1 MKKVVGIQGLEGSFS
16 EQAAKFY
23 CNKFD
28 IQDFELAYLVSSMN
42 VLNGLNSNE
51 IDVGIFAMENAQG
64 GVVIESVKALAENN
78 CKIIDMFYVEI
89 SQNLMAKDSI
99 SLGEIEEIH
108 SHEQA
113 LKQCKDYLAEK
124 FWSKKLVETDDTA
137 KSAQDLASGKL
148 GDNVAVIASKQSAE
162 KYGLNIVDHDIHDL
176 KKNLTL
182 FLAVERLDKNE

>member
-1 MKKVVGIQGLEGSFS
+1 MKKVGIQGLEGSFS

-28 IQDFELAYLVSSMN
+28 IQDFELVYLVSSMN
-42 VLNGLNSNE
+42 VLNGLNNNE
-51 IDVGIFAMENAQG
+51 VDVGIFAMENAQG
-64 GVVIESVKALAENN
+64 GVVIESVEALAENN
-78 CKIIDMFYVEI
+78 CRILDMFYVEI
-89 SQNLMAKDSI
+89 SQNLMAKDNV

>member
-1 MKKVVGIQGLEGSFS
+1 MKKVGIQGLEGSFS

-28 IQDFELAYLVSSMN
+28 IQDFELAYLISSMN
-42 VLNGLNSNE
+42 VLNGLNNNE

-89 SQNLMAKDSI
+89 SQNLMAKNSI

-148 GDNVAVIASKQSAE
+148 ADNVAVIASKHSAE
-162 KYGLNIVDHDIHDL
+162 KYGLNIIDHDIHDL

>member
-1 MKKVVGIQGLEGSFS
+1 MKKVGIQGLEGSFS

-42 VLNGLNSNE
+42 VLNGLNSND

-78 CKIIDMFYVEI
+78 CKILDMFYVEI
-89 SQNLMAKDSI
+89 SQNLMAKDSV

>member
-1 MKKVVGIQGLEGSFS
+1 MKKVGIQGLEGSFS

-28 IQDFELAYLVSSMN
+28 IQDFELAYLISSMN
-42 VLNGLNSNE
+42 VLNGLNNNE
-51 IDVGIFAMENAQG
+51 VDVGIFAMENAQG
-64 GVVIESVKALAENN
+64 GVVIESVEALAENN
-78 CKIIDMFYVEI
+78 CRILDMFYVEI
-89 SQNLMAKDSI
+89 SQNLMAKDNV

-148 GDNVAVIASKQSAE
+148 ADNIAVIASKQSAE
-162 KYGLNIVDHDIHDL
+162 KYGLNIIDHDIHDL

>member
-1 MKKVVGIQGLEGSFS
+1 MKKVCIQGLEGSFS

-28 IQDFELAYLVSSMN
+28 IQDFELAYLISSMN
-42 VLNGLNSNE
+42 VLNGLNNNE
-51 IDVGIFAMENAQG
+51 VDVGIFAMENAQG
-64 GVVIESVKALAENN
+64 GVVIESVEALAENN
-78 CKIIDMFYVEI
+78 CRILDMFYVEI
-89 SQNLMAKDSI
+89 SQNLMAIEGVSVGD
-99 SLGEIEEIH
+99 IEEIH

-148 GDNVAVIASKQSAE
+148 ADNVAVIASKQSAE
-162 KYGLNIVDHDIHDL
+162 KYGLNIIDHDIHDL

>member
-1 MKKVVGIQGLEGSFS
+1 MKKVGIQGLEGSFS

-99 SLGEIEEIH
+99 SIGEIEEIH

-148 GDNVAVIASKQSAE
+148 ADNVAVIASKHSAE
-162 KYGLNIVDHDIHDL
+162 KYGLNIIDHDIHDL

>member
-1 MKKVVGIQGLEGSFS
+1 MKKVGIQGLEGSFS

-42 VLNGLNSNE
+42 VLNGLTSNE

>member
-1 MKKVVGIQGLEGSFS
+1 MKKVGIQGLEGSFS

-23 CNKFD
+23 CDKFD
-28 IQDFELAYLVSSMN
+28 INDFELAYLVSSMN
-42 VLNGLNSNE
+42 VLNGISENT

-64 GVVIESVKALAENN
+64 GVVIESVEALAENK
-78 CKIIDMFYVEI
+78 CKIIDMFYIEI
-89 SQNLMAKDSI
+89 SQNLMAKENI
-99 SLGEIEEIH
+99 SLGEIEEVH

-137 KSAQDLASGKL
+137 KSAQDLSLDKL
-148 GDNVAVIASKQSAE
+148 SDNVAVIASKQSAE
-162 KYGLNIVDHDIHDL
+162 KYGLNIIDHDIHDL

>member
-1 MKKVVGIQGLEGSFS
+1 
-16 EQAAKFY
+16 
-23 CNKFD
+23 
-28 IQDFELAYLVSSMN
+28 
-42 VLNGLNSNE
+42 
-51 IDVGIFAMENAQG
+51 
-64 GVVIESVKALAENN
+64 
-78 CKIIDMFYVEI
+78 MFYVEI

>member
-1 MKKVVGIQGLEGSFS
+1 MKKVGIQGLEGSFS

-89 SQNLMAKDSI
+89 SQNLMAKNSI

-182 FLAVERLDKNE
+182 FLSVQRLDKNE

>member
-1 MKKVVGIQGLEGSFS
+1 MKKVGIQGLEGSFS

-42 VLNGLNSNE
+42 VLNGLNNND

-78 CKIIDMFYVEI
+78 CKILDMFYVEI

>member
-1 MKKVVGIQGLEGSFS
+1 MKKVGIQGLEGSFS

-42 VLNGLNSNE
+42 VLNGLNNNE
-51 IDVGIFAMENAQG
+51 VDIGIFAMENAQG

-78 CKIIDMFYVEI
+78 CKILDMFYVEI
-89 SQNLMAKDSI
+89 SQNLMAKNNI
-99 SLGEIEEIH
+99 SVGEIEEIH

-162 KYGLNIVDHDIHDL
+162 KYGLNIVDYDIHDL

-182 FLAVERLDKNE
+182 FIAVERLDKNE

>member
-1 MKKVVGIQGLEGSFS
+1 MKKVGIQGLEGSFS

-42 VLNGLNSNE
+42 VLNGLNNNE
-51 IDVGIFAMENAQG
+51 VDIGIFAMENAQG

-78 CKIIDMFYVEI
+78 CKILDMFYVEI
-89 SQNLMAKDSI
+89 SQNLMAKNNI
-99 SLGEIEEIH
+99 SVGEIEEIH

-162 KYGLNIVDHDIHDL
+162 KYGLNIVDYDIHDL

>member
-1 MKKVVGIQGLEGSFS
+1 MKKVGIQGLEGSFS